1 MRKAYTTLT
10 VFLAFLFATNCY
22 AKLPASFNNNGS
34 YDLLR
39 VTTPSGVRVK
49 LKQATIGE
57 GVIISDLGKLRFDDV
72 NILECKS
79 GTHQTAGM
87 IWGTVIGGV
96 LGAAVSI
103 ATVKEETNEIPGGY
117 EIRTTVQTWP
127 IYAGTLGGFL
137 IGYLIGNGSP
147 KYAVLYKETAPHSGL
162 NGKLRLGMG
171 LSANSQNGHQTPI
184 LTFNCNF

>member
-1 MRKAYTTLT
+1 
-10 VFLAFLFATNCY
+10 
-22 AKLPASFNNNGS
+22 
-34 YDLLR
+34 LR
-39 VTTPSGVRVK
+39 VTTPAGVRVK

-57 GVIISDLGKLRFDDV
+57 GAIISDLGKLSFDDV

-87 IWGTVIGGV
+87 IWGTIIGGV
-96 LGAAVSI
+96 LGAVVTI
-103 ATVKEETNEIPGGY
+103 ATVEEETNEIPGGY

-147 KYAVLYKETAPHSGL
+147 KYAVLYKESGPQSGL
-162 NGKLRLGMG
+162 DGKLRLGMG
-171 LSANSQNGHQTPI
+171 LSASSQTGHQTPV
-184 LTFNCNF
+184 LTFNYKF